1 MALRSVAARDFEGF
15 ATWRGIRLGDS
26 MEAVRAAYPDGAPY
40 TDSAN
45 TDEKPHYQLFLTMFA
60 GPDASDFD
68 DSVWQMSLTFYDYD
82 NDALV
87 DEIAISDSRQ

>member
-1 MALRSVAARDFEGF
+1 
-15 ATWRGIRLGDS
+15 
-26 MEAVRAAYPDGAPY
+26 
-40 TDSAN
+40 
-45 TDEKPHYQLFLTMFA
+45 MFA